1 MLLPM
6 GTHAGMKKKRTAP
19 RAASVIASVPTS
31 DNDGA
36 AIRLQRRAAMI
47 DARRVRVGELK
58 VRMKS
63 LRAIRQILADE
74 GCIND
79 ETGEP
84 WSIDTLGDDVLYMRG
99 QWKAEAQK
107 SIDIVM
113 QEEIAKLD
121 ALEDEAWVAW
131 ERSKQKKITTTAR
144 TSSVD
149 SPTAT
154 TVTADKS
161 TSVREGD
168 GDPRF
173 MAVILDCQKRRAAMR
188 GMDAPTKIEQL
199 NRQDGEVKIK
209 HDLSGLSDAEIEAGL
224 ALSKKIHGIGS
235 TEKAASSPAKE
246 SASGDAIA
254 S

>member
-1 MLLPM
+1 M
-6 GTHAGMKKKRTAP
+6 
-19 RAASVIASVPTS
+19 VS
-31 DNDGA
+31 DNKGN
-36 AIRLQRRAAMI
+36 AIRGAQRAEMI
-47 DARRVRVGELK
+47 ELRRVRVGELK
-58 VRMKS
+58 VRMKT

-74 GCIND
+74 GFVND

-84 WSIDTLGDDVLYMRG
+84 WSIDTISLDLEYMRA
-99 QWKAEAQK
+99 QWQAEAQK
-107 SIDIVM
+107 SIGIVM
-113 QEEIAKLD
+113 QDELAKLD
-121 ALEDEAWVAW
+121 AIEDEAWKAWKKSCGDAVTNVA
-131 ERSKQKKITTTAR
+131 KITPRGAE
-144 TSSVD
+144 
-149 SPTAT
+149 
-154 TVTADKS
+154 KS
-161 TSVREGD
+161 TSITAQA

-173 MAVILDCQKRRAAMR
+173 MAIILDCQKRRAAMR